1 MRNSHPHNLKRISLE
16 LGGKSANI
24 IMDDADIDFAIEQA
38 HFSLF
43 FNAGQCCCAGSRA
56 FVHEKIYDQFVERA
70 AQHASGL
77 RLGGQFTEGV
87 QQGPQIDRTQ
97 MEKILGYVESG
108 KKKVLSYS
116 LEEPDS
122 AIRDSTSSP
131 PSSLV
136 SPTR

>member
-70 AQHASGL
+70 ASHASKL

-87 QQGPQIDRTQ
+87 EQGPQITAHRWKRFSD
-97 MEKILGYVESG
+97 
-108 KKKVLSYS
+108 
-116 LEEPDS
+116 
-122 AIRDSTSSP
+122 TS
-131 PSSLV
+131 
-136 SPTR
+136 